1 MRAGVDYSDWI
12 KYSLPLMVILM
23 LVGGAFIAVL
33 AAMAWVG

>member
-1 MRAGVDYSDWI
+1 MSTFIVAFI
-12 KYSLPLMVILM
+12 ILM